1 MLRRRVLLPC
11 LFAVISITQCL
22 LASASQ
28 AVGGPDAVL
37 DPVINRVELQGLIDQ
52 AARQAADGNKAGVT
66 QGNAAITAL
75 WSRSP
80 DWVEA
85 RLTQISGVS
94 EEHTFA
100 VEMLTAMA
108 ADAQNAFQ
116 SGDFDTALS
125 SQHAS
130 VAMAGGSVGA
140 GHWLSVVANR
150 ELGLMYRQGGMGQEA
165 ESFYTAALDEAIDG
179 LGEKHPEVMII
190 TGLMAELYGAL
201 GLTEEAWLMQEAATQ
216 GLMASL
222 GQGHPLTVNMR
233 YEGISWLEG
242 VGDYQ
247 AAVVA
252 SQALCV
258 DIGTAYGGYHS
269 ETIDCLTYQAGSEMA
284 MGQLAEAEATY
295 DVVIERMASVMSGI
309 DGQVFNVMADV
320 AELYRQQGRYKESQD
335 LLSGIIQTALEAGNL
350 EAAYKAKAYLG
361 RTMKEQGALEQARTL
376 TEEVLTFGLQRWTDN
391 PVSIYNTLLE
401 LGAILQAQGRL
412 AEAQATFEE
421 AFEGLTQDYGELHP
435 STLVAGVNLSQ
446 IYEKNGLYDKA
457 EPLLSATLGR
467 LEANFGPDHPD
478 TLRARNNMALLHESQ
493 GNFREAEPLYLQS
506 LGVLATNFGPDYT
519 DTVAV
524 KNNLAYLYML
534 MEDYDQA
541 SGLFADVQRQ
551 WLGLFGAE
559 HQNTLKATNNLG
571 RVMHKLDRLPEAEV
585 QIKEALRVRRLVLG
599 AKHLDS
605 IRSMIDLGGVYIDQQ
620 RLPEAE
626 QLLAE
631 TLDLA
636 EAVLGNQHPYTF
648 EALNMLARAREAANN
663 LDEALSLR
671 EIGMERRSEFLDR
684 MLWTTGENAR
694 EGYIRLHR
702 PELNDYLALLARMD
716 SPDGGKKLINVS
728 LQRKGLLLKVTSEIQ
743 QIATLS
749 RDPVLAVLADKLKA
763 TRKQL
768 AALTLSGPTAETQ
781 QRHPQAL
788 YKLEQEVNR
797 LQGELGR
804 ASVRFRTS
812 IAQVSADTLETVL
825 VEGRALVDFLVYE
838 VSGERRMLAAVV
850 VSEGGEF
857 RYELIKYSDQEAIDR
872 AIVDYRDVI
881 QDELADEYELL
892 EFGMDAYDLLWGPV
906 QAALDGAKSVYLI
919 PDGMLNILPFS
930 ALVNADEEYLI
941 QTHDVHILSSGRDL
955 LPTGFNLVEGEYVVL
970 AGPDYDSQ
978 DVVSEAEMQKAM
990 GKRSSAMQVGIRAAG
1005 TGLRGLSFAPLPGA
1019 ELEGR
1024 NIVNQVD
1031 LKDVAQQEFFGTAAQ
1046 EQVLSDLAKA
1056 PEILHMATH
1065 GFFLKAEQSLRKRLL
1080 KLQRG
1085 SEQHVPPPGDNPLLR
1100 AGLAFAGINTNA
1112 QFLGDIDTDN
1122 DGVLTALEVLS
1133 LNLSG
1138 TRLVVLSA
1146 CETGLGEI
1154 HEGEGVYG
1162 LRRSFQEAGV
1172 AEVVSS
1178 LWEVS
1183 DAGTQALMTGFYDRL
1198 LTGQPAR
1205 EALRDAKL
1213 ALLDT
1218 PQWNYPY
1225 VWSAFMIVGS
1235 YESAGFTTP

>member
-1 MLRRRVLLPC
+1 
-11 LFAVISITQCL
+11 LFAVVGITQCL
-22 LASASQ
+22 AALGQ
-28 AVGGPDAVL
+28 ALPETDVARS
-37 DPVINRVELQGLIDQ
+37 PVIDRTELQGLIDQ
-52 AARQAADGNKAGVT
+52 VSRQTIAGDKAGVT
-66 QGNAAITAL
+66 QSNADITRL
-75 WSRSP
+75 WSNSP
-80 DWVEA
+80 AWVDA
-85 RLTQISGVS
+85 RLAQISGLS
-94 EEHTFA
+94 ADQADA
-100 VEMLTAMA
+100 VEMITAMA
-108 ADAQNAFQ
+108 ADADNAFQ
-116 SGDFDTALS
+116 MGDFEAALAA
-125 SQHAS
+125 QQTS
-130 VAMAGGSVGA
+130 VMIAEDALGA
-140 GHWLSVVANR
+140 GHWLTIVANR
-150 ELGLMYRQGGMGQEA
+150 NLGLMYRHGGLAQEA
-165 ESFYTAALDEAIDG
+165 ENHYTAALDAAIDG
-179 LGEKHPEVMII
+179 LGEEHPEVMMI
-190 TGLMAELYGAL
+190 TGLMAELYGAS
-201 GLTEEAWLMQEAATQ
+201 GLIEEAKLMQEAASE
-216 GLMASL
+216 GLATSL
-222 GQGHPLTVNMR
+222 GFGHPLTLNIR
-233 YEGISWLEG
+233 YEGIRWLES

-247 AAVVA
+247 AAVMAIQV
-252 SQALCV
+252 LCA
-258 DIGTAYGGYHS
+258 DTGLSFGDYHP
-269 ETIDCLTYQAGSEMA
+269 ETINCLIYQASSEMVI
-284 MGQLAEAEATY
+284 GQLAEADATY
-295 DVVIERMASVMSGI
+295 VVVIERMAAVLPGI

-320 AELYRQQGRYKESQD
+320 AELYRQQGRYQASQD
-335 LLSGIIQTALEAGNL
+335 LLSGIIQTALGAGNL
-350 EAAYKAKAYLG
+350 EAAFKAKAYLG
-361 RTMKEQGALEQARTL
+361 RTMKEQGALDEALNL
-376 TEEVLTFGLQRWTDN
+376 TEEVLAFGLQRWTDN

-421 AFEGLTQDYGELHP
+421 AFDGLTRDYGELHP

-457 EPLLSATLGR
+457 EPVLAAALGR
-467 LEANFGPDHPD
+467 LEANFGPAHPD

-506 LGVLATNFGPDYT
+506 LELMAVNFGPDYT

-534 MEDYDQA
+534 MENYDEA
-541 SGLFADVQRQ
+541 GELLTDVQQQ
-551 WLGLFGAE
+551 WLMLFGTD

-571 RVMHKLDRLPEAEV
+571 RVMHKLNRLPEAEL
-585 QIKEALRVRRLVLG
+585 QIKEALRVRREVLG
-599 AKHLDS
+599 AEHIDS

-620 RLPEAE
+620 RLPEAD
-626 QLLAE
+626 QLLVDA
-631 TLDLA
+631 LSLA
-636 EAVLGNQHPYTF
+636 EKVLGSQHPYTF
-648 EALNMLARAREAANN
+648 EALNMLALAREAANN
-663 LDEALSLR
+663 LKGALSLR
-671 EIGMERRSEFLDR
+671 ETGMERRSEFLDR

-702 PELNDYLALLARMD
+702 PELNDYVALLARMD

-749 RDPVLAVLADKLKA
+749 RDPKLAVLANKLRA
-763 TRKQL
+763 SRKRL
-768 AALTLSGPTAETQ
+768 AALTLSGPTAATQ
-781 QRHPQAL
+781 GRHPQAL
-788 YKLEQEVNR
+788 YELEQEVNQ

-812 IAQVSADTLETVL
+812 IAQVNADTLETVL
-825 VEGRALVDFLVYE
+825 AEDHALVDFVLYE
-838 VSGERRMLAAVV
+838 ADGEPHMLGAVV
-850 VSEGGEF
+850 VNEGGEF
-857 RYELIKYSDQEAIDR
+857 RYELLHYNDQEVIDGAITR
-872 AIVDYRDVI
+872 YREII
-881 QDELADEYELL
+881 QDDLADEYELL
-892 EFGMDAYDLLWGPV
+892 EVGMDAYDKVWGPV
-906 QAALDGAKSVYLI
+906 QAALNGVESVYLI
-919 PDGMLNILPFS
+919 PDGLLNILPFS
-930 ALVNADEEYLI
+930 ALINHDEEYLI

-955 LPTGFNLVEGEYVVL
+955 LPTGFNLVDGEYVVL

-978 DVVSEAEMQKAM
+978 DVVSEAEIQQAM

-1019 ELEGR
+1019 EREGR
-1024 NIVNQVD
+1024 NIVDQVNRQN
-1031 LKDVAQQEFFGTAAQ
+1031 VAQQEFFGTEAQ
-1046 EQVLSDLAKA
+1046 EQVLANLKQA

-1065 GFFLKAEQSLRKRLL
+1065 GFFLKADDSLRKRLL

-1085 SEQHVPPPGDNPLLR
+1085 SEQQIPPPGDNPLLR
-1100 AGLAFAGINTNA
+1100 AGLAFAGINSNA
-1112 QFLGDIDTDN
+1112 QFLGDIDTAN

-1172 AEVVSS
+1172 AEVISS

-1213 ALLDT
+1213 ALIDT
-1218 PQWNYPY
+1218 PEWNYPY

-1235 YESAGFTTP
+1235 YESAGFITP

>member
-1 MLRRRVLLPC
+1 MLRRRVLYPC
-11 LFAVISITQCL
+11 LFAFIGITQCL
-22 LASASQ
+22 SASGQ
-28 AVGGPDAVL
+28 ASSESDAIQ
-37 DPVINRVELQGLIDQ
+37 DSAFDEVELQGLIDQ
-52 AARQAADGNKAGVT
+52 VSRQASAGDKASVM
-66 QGNAAITAL
+66 QGNDAITDL
-75 WSRSP
+75 WSKSP
-80 DWVEA
+80 EWVEA
-85 RLTQISGVS
+85 RLARISVLAA
-94 EEHTFA
+94 EQADA
-100 VEMLTAMA
+100 VEMINAMA
-108 ADAQNAFQ
+108 ADADSAFQ
-116 SGDFDTALS
+116 MGDLESAVA
-125 SQHAS
+125 SQQAS
-130 VAMAGGSVGA
+130 VMIAGESLGSE
-140 GHWLSVVANR
+140 HWLTIVANR
-150 ELGLMYRQGGMGQEA
+150 NLGLMYRQGGLAPEA
-165 ESFYTAALDEAIDG
+165 ESYYTAALDAAIG
-179 LGEKHPEVMII
+179 ALGEEHPEVMMI
-190 TGLMAELYGAL
+190 TGLMAELYSAS
-201 GLTEEAWLMQEAATQ
+201 GLIEEATLMQEVASES
-216 GLMASL
+216 LVSSL
-222 GQGHPLTVNMR
+222 GLGHPLTLNMR
-233 YEGISWLEG
+233 YEGITLLES

-247 AAVVA
+247 SAVLA
-252 SQALCV
+252 SQFLCA
-258 DIGTAYGGYHS
+258 DIGASYGAYHP

-295 DVVIERMASVMSGI
+295 GNVIARMAAVLPGI
-309 DGQVFNVMADV
+309 DGQVFNVMADM
-320 AELYRQQGRYKESQD
+320 AELYRQQGRYQESQD
-335 LLSGIIQTALEAGNL
+335 LLSGIIQTSLEAGNL

-361 RTMKEQGALEQARTL
+361 RTMKEQGALDKALHL
-376 TEEVLTFGLQRWTDN
+376 TEEVLSFGLQRWTDN

-401 LGAILQAQGRL
+401 LGAILQAQGKL
-412 AEAQATFEE
+412 AEAQATYEE
-421 AFEGLTQDYGELHP
+421 AFEGLTRDYGELHP

-446 IYEKNGLYDKA
+446 IYEKNGLYDQA
-457 EPLLSATLGR
+457 EPLLSLSLGR
-467 LEANFGPDHPD
+467 LEANFGPAHPD

-506 LGVLATNFGPDYT
+506 LELLEVNYGTGYT

-534 MEDYDQA
+534 MENYEQA
-541 SGLFADVQRQ
+541 GMLLTDVQQQ
-551 WLGLFGAE
+551 WRSLFGAE

-571 RVMHKLDRLPEAEV
+571 RVMQKLNRLPEAEQ
-585 QIKEALRVRRLVLG
+585 QIKEALRVRQQVLG
-599 AKHLDS
+599 AEHLDS

-620 RLPEAE
+620 RISDAE
-626 QLLAE
+626 GLLVDALSLAE
-631 TLDLA
+631 K
-636 EAVLGNQHPYTF
+636 VLGTQHPYTF
-648 EALNMLARAREAANN
+648 DALNMLASAHEAADN
-663 LDEALSLR
+663 LEGALSLR
-671 EIGMERRSEFLDR
+671 ESGMDRRSKFLDR

-749 RDPVLAVLADKLKA
+749 RDPTLTVLADQLKA
-763 TRKQL
+763 VRKRL
-768 AALTLSGPTAETQ
+768 AALTLSGPTAETKG
-781 QRHPQAL
+781 RHPEAL
-788 YKLEQEVNR
+788 YLLEQEVNQ

-804 ASVRFRTS
+804 ASARFRTS
-812 IAQVSADTLETVL
+812 IAQVNADTLETVL
-825 VEGRALVDFLVYE
+825 AEDHALVDFLNYE
-838 VSGERRMLAAVV
+838 SDGERHMLAAVV
-850 VSEGGEF
+850 VNEGGEF
-857 RYELIKYSDQEAIDR
+857 RYELLRYADQEAIDG
-872 AIVDYRDVI
+872 AITEYREMI
-881 QDELADEYELL
+881 QDDQAYADELQEV
-892 EFGMDAYDLLWGPV
+892 GMDTYDQLWGPV
-906 QAALDGAKSVYLI
+906 QDALNGVESVYLI

-930 ALVNADEEYLI
+930 ALVSPDEEYLI
-941 QTHDVHILSSGRDL
+941 QTHDLQILSSGRDL
-955 LPTGFNLVEGEYVVL
+955 LPTGFNLVDGEYVVL

-978 DVVSEAEMQKAM
+978 DVVSEAEMQVAM

-1019 ELEGR
+1019 EREGR
-1024 NIVNQVD
+1024 IIADQVGRQN
-1031 LKDVAQQEFFGTAAQ
+1031 VARQQFFGTEAQ
-1046 EQVLSDLAKA
+1046 EQVLSEMTEA

-1065 GFFLKAEQSLRKRLL
+1065 GFFLKADDSLRKRLL

-1085 SEQHVPPPGDNPLLR
+1085 SEQQIPPPGDNPLLR

-1112 QFLGDIDTDN
+1112 QFLGDIDTAN

-1172 AEVVSS
+1172 AEVISS

-1198 LTGQPAR
+1198 LEGQPAR

-1218 PQWNYPY
+1218 PEWSYPY

-1235 YESAGFTTP
+1235 YESAGFTTQ